1 MQVAAVI
8 AVLVGL
14 GMAGLRPRNSA
25 LPLLIVVGA
34 VSAYL
39 LFGQ

>member
-14 GMAGLRPRNSA
+14 GMAGLRPNKSA
-25 LPLLIVVGA
+25 LPLLIVIGA

-39 LFGQ
+39 LFGR

>member
-1 MQVAAVI
+1 MPVAAVI
-8 AVLVGL
+8 AVLVVL
-14 GMAGLRPRNSA
+14 GMAGLRPTKSA
-25 LPLLIVVGA
+25 LPLLIVIGA